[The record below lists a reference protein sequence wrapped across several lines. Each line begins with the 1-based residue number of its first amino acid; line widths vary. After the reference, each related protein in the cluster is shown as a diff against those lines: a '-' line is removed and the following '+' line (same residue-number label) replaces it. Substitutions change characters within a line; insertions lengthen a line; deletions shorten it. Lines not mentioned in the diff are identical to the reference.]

1 VSPRLAPSNQDIAAI
16 FLEMA
21 DLSQIA
27 GGNPHRIRA
36 FRRSARVLDTLPEPV
51 PVLLSRGALDRLPGI
66 GEGSVVRIKQ
76 ILRSGTCD
84 EHRALKAKL
93 PAGLREMLEVKGLGA
108 STVRRLW
115 QHLKVASLEQLE
127 WACRTGRVAK
137 LPRMGEKTAERIL
150 KGIADHRLR
159 VGRLPYVR
167 SRRMG
172 ERLVAMLADH
182 PEVLRCQLTGS
193 VRRGRATI
201 GDLDILVASDD
212 GLAVA
217 SRFVTLP
224 EVEQILVQGQGRA
237 SVRLSNGQQCD
248 LRVVTEATWGAGLHY
263 FTGSQLHN
271 IAVRA
276 RALKQRGLK
285 ISDKGIF
292 IRDTDN
298 LVDPGT
304 TEEAIF
310 AAASLPW
317 IPPELRENT
326 GEIEAAAAGRLPRL
340 VGADD
345 LRGDL
350 HCHTLA
356 SDGTGTAE
364 EMARAAMALGHEYLA
379 ITDHTQHLS
388 IARGL
393 DESRLLAQ
401 QRHLAEVQ
409 DRLGGL
415 RLLSG
420 TEVDILP
427 DGSLDLDL
435 NVLRGLD
442 WVVASVHSAMAQSG
456 AEITDRLVAAMRT
469 GVVDCIGHPTGR
481 RLDQRPGAE
490 LDLERLLE
498 EARRLG
504 VAVELNGNPY
514 RMDLP
519 DVDVRRAA
527 QLGVPVCINTDAH
540 APEHLARQEYGLV
553 TARRGW
559 LEPKD
564 VLNCQPWDVLADR
577 RRDRLRSKGLAVPV
591 QSVSPATPPPRYLEP
606 TAPEPSP
613 HWPEDDVGSGP
624 TADAP
629 PPRDEGGV
637 DALAAELV
645 APLSDALRQRVDD
658 WLRNGGDEELEEAL
672 GRQGMAMQVAFLL
685 LSGG

>member
-1 VSPRLAPSNQDIAAI
+1 MSGVALSNQEIAAI
-16 FLEMA
+16 FQEMA

-36 FRRSARVLDTLPEPV
+36 FRRTARVLDTLPEPI
-51 PVLLSRGALDRLPGI
+51 PVLLGRGGLDRLPGI

-76 ILRSGTCD
+76 ILRTGTCD
-84 EHRALKAKL
+84 EHRALRAKL
-93 PAGLREMLEVKGLGA
+93 PSGLREMLEVKGLGA

-127 WACRTGRVAK
+127 WACRTGQVAK
-137 LPRMGEKTAERIL
+137 LPRMGEKTTERIL
-150 KGIADHRLR
+150 KGIADHRIR
-159 VGRLPYVR
+159 IGRLPYIR

-172 ERLVAMLADH
+172 ERLVEQLADH
-182 PEVLRCQLTGS
+182 PEVQRCQLTGS

-201 GDLDILVASDD
+201 GDLDVLVASDH

-224 EVEQILVQGQGRA
+224 EVEQILVQGEGRA
-237 SVRLSNGQQCD
+237 SVRLTSGQQCD

-285 ISDKGIF
+285 VSDKGIF
-292 IRDTDN
+292 VRDTEN

-310 AAASLPW
+310 AAAALPW

-326 GEIEAAAAGRLPRL
+326 GEIEEAAAGRLPRL
-340 VGADD
+340 VEASD

-364 EMARAAMALGHEYLA
+364 AMARAAAALGHAYLA
-379 ITDHTQHLS
+379 ITDHTHSLS
-388 IARGL
+388 VARGL
-393 DESRLLAQ
+393 DEARLLAQ
-401 QRHLAEVQ
+401 QQHLREVEQ
-409 DRLGGL
+409 RVGQL
-415 RLLSG
+415 RVLSG

-427 DGSLDLDL
+427 DGRLDLDHD
-435 NVLRGLD
+435 VLRGLD
-442 WVVASVHSAMAQSG
+442 WVVASVHSAMNQSG
-456 AEITDRLVAAMRT
+456 AEITDRLIAAMRT

-481 RLDQRPGAE
+481 RLDQRAGAE

-519 DVDVRRAA
+519 DVDVRRAK

-540 APEHLARQEYGLV
+540 SPEHLARREFGLV

-559 LEPKD
+559 LEPGD
-564 VLNCQPWDVLADR
+564 VLNCQPWSVIADR
-577 RRDRLRSKGLAVPV
+577 RRDRLRRQGFTVAVSRPE
-591 QSVSPATPPPRYLEP
+591 PRAYDEP
-606 TAPEPSP
+606 TAPQPSP
-613 HWPEDDVGSGP
+613 HWPEELSP
-624 TADAP
+624 APSTEP
-629 PPRDEGGV
+629 PPAKDDGGV
-637 DALAAELV
+637 DALAERLV
-645 APLSDALRQRVDD
+645 APLDDELRQRVDD
-658 WLRNGGDEELEEAL
+658 WLRNGGDDELEEAL
-672 GRQGMAMQVAFLL
+672 GRQGMPMQVAFVL
-685 LSGG
+685 LSS